1 MFVSVSEQKKLC
13 SLVRFLS
20 SLRSFFNAFLCISL
34 SRFSASIRFFSS
46 CSFASFSARSLSSA
60 SFFIRSSSAFRAL
73 AASTLAFF
81 LSSFSCFSAKNDL
94 KCQYDK
100 LFRDFLIKRLYVK
113 SQITIYRYLLGILL
127 FGDQSC
133 THYQLMYEFASS
145 PLFFFLLF
153 ELGYF
158 FLSIAF
164 HLGPSHFPCLLRL
177 DTNIPS
183 KTQMHTRTC
192 RISRFHFGMFPLF
205 PVLEPVFL
213 STI

>member
-1 MFVSVSEQKKLC
+1 MINYLE
-13 SLVRFLS
+13 
-20 SLRSFFNAFLCISL
+20 
-34 SRFSASIRFFSS
+34 
-46 CSFASFSARSLSSA
+46 
-60 SFFIRSSSAFRAL
+60 
-73 AASTLAFF
+73 TL
-81 LSSFSCFSAKNDL
+81 N
-94 KCQYDK
+94 
-100 LFRDFLIKRLYVK
+100 YVN

-164 HLGPSHFPCLLRL
+164 HLDPSHFLCLLRL
-177 DTNIPS
+177 NMNILS
-183 KTQMHTRTC
+183 KTQMHTKTC

-205 PVLEPVFL
+205 PVLELVFL
-213 STI
+213 STIQHFFQKFPQTFRKNPFSVVLMQIFGLGLCHQSLGQPNHMLFSQMERLVFRMPEMQGIE